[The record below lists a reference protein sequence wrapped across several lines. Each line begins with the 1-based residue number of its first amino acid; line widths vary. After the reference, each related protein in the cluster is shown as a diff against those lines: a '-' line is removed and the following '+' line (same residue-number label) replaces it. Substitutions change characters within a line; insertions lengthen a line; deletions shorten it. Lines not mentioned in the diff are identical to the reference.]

1 MRPKQILY
9 KSEDHSGYGAG
20 EGATEYYE
28 YECPCGEGRI
38 IEEHDNIPG
47 FREHAVYLLCEM
59 CEKTYV
65 IDTSLGVRNWR
76 IVKKEDATMGVQQ
89 DVKKVKTQPYISR
102 IHIEN
107 FRNFHSVD
115 FVLGDKQ
122 VIIGENAVGKSNLL
136 YALQLIFDPTLSE
149 RDRMLEESDFW
160 DGLESPT
167 DTGCHILIEVYLK
180 NFEDNK
186 NLFAQLAD
194 ASVMCDG
201 EEALKITY
209 KFFKK
214 DAEKPDYSYVIFK
227 GDDETRAFTYEDRK
241 MLNIRVIKAI
251 RDVEAE
257 MRSARTSP
265 LTQII
270 KQKYSISKDVLAE
283 ISKALDEKG
292 ADTLHIGQVSN
303 LETRLHSLLNDM
315 IAFGSNEF
323 SVSLR
328 TMNVDATKLLYAL
341 RPLINSREAA
351 NTSLGINNVLYVA
364 LVLLL
369 IEDDTVKT
377 YLPGDLYREL
387 EEMDSDQIIE
397 KCYSKSPEGDEYVL
411 NMAALENTEVYNKIY
426 EFLSNALPTSN
437 GVTILAVEE
446 PESHLHPIFQRLL
459 YRHIMNKANTS
470 VMVTTH
476 STHISSVAP
485 ITSLVHLIATKDGTR
500 VNTTAKL
507 KLSEN
512 DFADLSRYVD
522 VKRGELYTAKGVI
535 FVEGIAEEFLVPSF
549 ARTLHLDLDRLG
561 VVVCNVN
568 STNFEP
574 YCDFA
579 DALGIPYVIITDGDY
594 YHTDGDDKHYSDLED
609 MSHQNKGYDGLD
621 RCHNMF
627 SGILHKDYDKWNFS
641 ERREYFATL
650 GVFVG
655 EYTLEVDIF
664 KAATGKDQ
672 EIICSVFNQL
682 TKGGE
687 RQKSNFESE
696 LSAGKYNK
704 CLAKIE
710 SSHSG
715 IGKGR
720 FAQRLAN
727 TVSETMIP
735 QYISKAINAIADKV
749 R

>member
-1 MRPKQILY
+1 MNALQ
-9 KSEDHSGYGAG
+9 
-20 EGATEYYE
+20 
-28 YECPCGEGRI
+28 
-38 IEEHDNIPG
+38 
-47 FREHAVYLLCEM
+47 
-59 CEKTYV
+59 
-65 IDTSLGVRNWR
+65 
-76 IVKKEDATMGVQQ
+76 
-89 DVKKVKTQPYISR
+89 KVKTQPYISH
-102 IHIEN
+102 IYIEN
-107 FRNFHSVD
+107 FRNFHLVD
-115 FVLGDKQ
+115 FDLTDKQ

-160 DGLESPT
+160 DGLENPM
-167 DTGCHILIEVYLK
+167 DTGCYILIEVYLK

-186 NLFAQLAD
+186 NLLAQLAD
-194 ASVMCDG
+194 ASVMYNG

-209 KFFKK
+209 KFYKK
-214 DAEKPDYSYVIFK
+214 DAEKPDYSYIIYK

-257 MRSARTSP
+257 MRSTRTSP

-270 KQKYSISKDVLAE
+270 KQKYSISQNVLAE
-283 ISKALDEKG
+283 ISKALEEKG
-292 ADTLHIGQVSN
+292 ADTLHIGQVSD

-315 IAFGSNEF
+315 ISFDSNEF
-323 SVSLR
+323 NVSLR
-328 TMNVDATKLLYAL
+328 TMNIDATKLLYAL
-341 RPLINSREAA
+341 RPLINSRETA

-369 IEDDTVKT
+369 IEDETVKS
-377 YLPGDLYREL
+377 YLPGDLYHEL
-387 EEMDSDQIIE
+387 KKMDSSHIIE
-397 KCYSKSPEGDEYVL
+397 KCYNKLPESDEYVL
-411 NMAALENTEVYNKIY
+411 NLAALEDNEIYNAIY
-426 EFLSNALPTSN
+426 EFLSNSIPTNN

-459 YRHIMNKANTS
+459 YRHIMNKTNTS

-485 ITSLVHLIATKDGTR
+485 ITSLVHLIATKDGTC
-500 VNTTAKL
+500 VNTTATL
-507 KLSEN
+507 KLSES
-512 DFADLSRYVD
+512 DFVDLSRYID

-535 FVEGIAEEFLVPSF
+535 FVEGIAEEFLIPSF
-549 ARTLHLDLDRLG
+549 ARALDLDLDRLG

-568 STNFEP
+568 STNFKP

-579 DALGIPYVIITDGDY
+579 DALGIPYVVITDGDY
-594 YHTDGDDKHYSDLED
+594 YHIEGDDKLYNDFENV
-609 MSHQNKGYDGLD
+609 SHQNKGFDGLD
-621 RCHNMF
+621 RCHDMF
-627 SGILHKDYDKWNFS
+627 SDIEKKYDQWGFS
-641 ERREYFATL
+641 KRREYFAAL
-650 GVFVG
+650 GAFVG

-664 KAATGKDQ
+664 KIANENDQ
-672 EIICSVFNQL
+672 KIICSVFNEL

-687 RQKSNFESE
+687 LQKSNFQNE
-696 LSAGKYNK
+696 LSTGQYNK

-710 SSHSG
+710 STHSG

-735 QYISKAINAIADKV
+735 QYLSKAIETIAAKV

>member
-1 MRPKQILY
+1 MQLKLISQKTDLHP
-9 KSEDHSGYGAG
+9 GYGAG
-20 EGATEYYE
+20 EGTTEYYE
-28 YECPCGEGRI
+28 YECPCGKGKI
-38 IEEHDNIPG
+38 VEEHDNIPG
-47 FREHAVYLLCEM
+47 FREHNVYLLCEE
-59 CEKTYV
+59 CRKFYTL
-65 IDTSLGVRNWR
+65 DTSSGIRDWR
-76 IVKKEDATMGVQQ
+76 IVQKEVENMNTQQ
-89 DVKKVKTQPYISR
+89 EVKKVKTQPYISR

-115 FVLGDKQ
+115 FALGDKQ

-160 DGLESPT
+160 DGLNNPM
-167 DTGCHILIEVYLK
+167 DAGCHILIEVYLK

-186 NLFAQLAD
+186 NLLAQLAD

-201 EEALKITY
+201 EETLKITY

-214 DAEKPDYSYVIFK
+214 DAEKADYSYIIFK
-227 GDDETRAFTYEDRK
+227 GDDETRSFTYEDRK

-257 MRSARTSP
+257 MRSTRTSP

-270 KQKYSISKDVLAE
+270 KQKYSISKNILAE

-292 ADTLHIGQVSN
+292 ADTLHIGQVSD

-323 SVSLR
+323 SVSLK

-341 RPLINSREAA
+341 RPLINSRETA
-351 NTSLGINNVLYVA
+351 NNSLGINNVLYVA

-387 EEMDSDQIIE
+387 EGMDSGQIIK
-397 KCYSKSPEGDEYVL
+397 KCYSKSPNSDEYVL
-411 NMAALENTEVYNKIY
+411 NLTALDDAEVYNGIY
-426 EFLSNALPTSN
+426 EFLSNAIPTSN

-470 VMVTTH
+470 VMITTH

-485 ITSLVHLIATKDGTR
+485 ITSLVHLIATKNGTC
-500 VNTTAKL
+500 VNTTTNL
-507 KLSEN
+507 KLSDS
-512 DFADLSRYVD
+512 DFADLSRYID

-535 FVEGIAEEFLVPSF
+535 FVEGIAEEYLIPSF
-549 ARTLHLDLDRLG
+549 AKALGLDLDRLG
-561 VVVCNVN
+561 VVVCNIN
-568 STNFEP
+568 STNFKP

-579 DALGIPYVIITDGDY
+579 GALGIPHVVITDGDY
-594 YHTDGDDKHYSDLED
+594 YHIESDDKCYNDLED
-609 MSHQNKGYDGLD
+609 TSHQNRGFDGLD
-621 RCHNMF
+621 RCHEMF
-627 SGILHKDYDKWNFS
+627 PDIAGENYNQWSFY

-650 GVFVG
+650 GAFIG

-664 KAATGKDQ
+664 KTANKNDQ
-672 EIICSVFNQL
+672 KIICSIFNQL

-696 LSAGKYNK
+696 LSAGQYNK

-710 SSHSG
+710 STHSK

-735 QYISKAINAIADKV
+735 QYISKAIKAISTKV